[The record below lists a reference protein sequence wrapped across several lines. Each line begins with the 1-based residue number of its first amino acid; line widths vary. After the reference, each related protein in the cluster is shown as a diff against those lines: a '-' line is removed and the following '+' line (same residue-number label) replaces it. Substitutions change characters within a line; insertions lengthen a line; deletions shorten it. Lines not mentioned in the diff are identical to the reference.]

1 MDLLLLSGQCIVDL
15 LLLLRQCIVDFVCF
29 YPRVC
34 LGKWATND
42 CLDEGLSQVLQ
53 SNARSA
59 PTMIRYKYG
68 YRLRSGRL
76 QFGDGQLRLEPE
88 VKHTHAHTK
97 SSGSW
102 EGLGA
107 SGHPESV
114 PVSAS
119 VLEVWG
125 SVPVW
130 VSGVWRGGRCWR
142 LEPWCVVAR
151 CSIGFAHLQPFLL
164 LFA

>member
-1 MDLLLLSGQCIVDL
+1 MDL
-15 LLLLRQCIVDFVCF
+15 LLLLRQCIADLFCCF
-29 YPRVC
+29 YLRVC

-59 PTMIRYKYG
+59 PTMIRYQYG

-76 QFGDGQLRLEPE
+76 RFGDGQLRLEPE
-88 VKHTHAHTK
+88 VKHAHAHTK

-107 SGHPESV
+107 SGRPESV
-114 PVSAS
+114 PVSVS

-125 SVPVW
+125 SVSVW
-130 VSGVWRGGRCWR
+130 VSG
-142 LEPWCVVAR
+142 
-151 CSIGFAHLQPFLL
+151 IGAEIGAGSWSTGVLLRAASVKAASMKAQHLN
-164 LFA
+164 